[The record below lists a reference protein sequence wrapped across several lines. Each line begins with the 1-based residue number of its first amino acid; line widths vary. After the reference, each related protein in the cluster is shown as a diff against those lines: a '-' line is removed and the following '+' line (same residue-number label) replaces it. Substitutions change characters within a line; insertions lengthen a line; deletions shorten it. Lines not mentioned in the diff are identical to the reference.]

1 MEIPNMKDDQR
12 FPPLYR
18 ARRFPVFESGGFVSV
33 SLHADAAPPP
43 PAAKSMH
50 LFGTIQVS
58 LDHQRYMEALYDDP
72 GLLIHVRGVTFTP
85 YLMSESRM
93 QDGWLVM
100 ERCCQW
106 GRSEEHTS
114 ELQSLMRISYADFC
128 LYKKNSIT
136 T

>member
-1 MEIPNMKDDQR
+1 
-12 FPPLYR
+12 
-18 ARRFPVFESGGFVSV
+18 
-33 SLHADAAPPP
+33 
-43 PAAKSMH
+43 MH
-50 LFGTIQVS
+50 LFCTIQVS

-106 GRSEEHTS
+106 GRVNWPAPFKSDFPITLLIRSNPETGESNLVLRDTYLPPLYAIKMAPVSHTRGALAIS
-114 ELQSLMRISYADFC
+114 SRASPGPTATSLAARS
-128 LYKKNSIT
+128 NERR
-136 T
+136 